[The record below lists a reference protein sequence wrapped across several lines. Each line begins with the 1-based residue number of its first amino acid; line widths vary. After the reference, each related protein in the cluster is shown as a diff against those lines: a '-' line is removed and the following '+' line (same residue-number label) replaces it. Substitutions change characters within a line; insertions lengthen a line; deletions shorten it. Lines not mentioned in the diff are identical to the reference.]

1 MRISFYH
8 EIDSNPQ
15 PEDAATI
22 TVTVA
27 IFVDSDELDMPFTI
41 RSLSIQDFFGC
52 DHENEDDSEC
62 QSIQELNCFLVEA
75 NIDDDV
81 IRDAI
86 MKLVVYINDVT
97 CSTSNSSD
105 YFHGCSL
112 AVQLDL
118 SPEYLHDDS
127 QSRIEG
133 AVQVSFDETSNNI
146 RFRPASKHVVKTL
159 IRKVYK
165 KKIEKENS
173 NKKKKK
179 ISLEECTICLEEF
192 KNGGSVVPLA
202 CGHEFDE
209 ECIVKWL
216 ETSHVCPLCRYE
228 LPCED
233 QMS

>member
-1 MRISFYH
+1 MRTIFGH
-8 EIDSNPQ
+8 EIDNNPQ

-22 TVTVA
+22 TVTA
-27 IFVDSDELDMPFTI
+27 TIFGDDDEFDTPFTT
-41 RSLSIQDFFGC
+41 RSLSIQDFYGC
-52 DHENEDDSEC
+52 DDENEDSDC
-62 QSIQELNCFLVEA
+62 QIIQELKCFLRVET

-81 IRDAI
+81 IGEA
-86 MKLVVYINDVT
+86 MTKLVAYIDGVT
-97 CSTSNSSD
+97 CPTSSSD
-105 YFHGCSL
+105 YSLGCALS
-112 AVQLDL
+112 VQLDL
-118 SPEYLHDDS
+118 FPDS
-127 QSRIEG
+127 QSQNEEAIR
-133 AVQVSFDETSNNI
+133 VSFDEASNNT
-146 RFRPASKHVVKTL
+146 RFRPASKLVVKSL
-159 IRKVYK
+159 IRKVHK
-165 KKIEKENS
+165 KKIEKENR

-192 KNGGSVVPLA
+192 KNGGRVVPLA